1 MITNTKFIL
10 DKSSREKW
18 NKYISLIPKIDEK
31 MRELDVLLLKRTTDE
46 TEYSVEEIFDYK
58 SPGQFTNLVH
68 ELTALVER
76 ENLSFTLVK
85 SIDEKKPEGYQT
97 TLKVTLRDGYRT
109 NKYWEKL
116 ITKTGGV
123 KSKK

>member
-1 MITNTKFIL
+1 MINIIR
-10 DKSSREKW
+10 DKPSRKKW
-18 NKYISLIPKIDEK
+18 DKYISLIPQIDEE
-31 MRELDVLLLKRTTDE
+31 MRNLDVVLLKRILDE
-46 TEYSVEEIFDYK
+46 SDFSVEEVFEYK
-58 SPGQFTNLVH
+58 TPEQFTNLVH
-68 ELTALVER
+68 ILTALVER
-76 ENLSFTLVK
+76 VNLSFSLEK